1 MLLGAITV
9 VVKPVPVTVRE
20 TSDIST
26 TILAVLGVVLALAS
40 LAWQAWSF
48 RQSGSRVSVDLRT
61 GSGTR
66 RARPPSLRQRR
77 LRLARCRGLA
87 KQGFTDPVLAVEVT
101 NSGRSPTN
109 VVSVSILYE
118 NAASYTETHFDPS
131 LPFRLDAESEK
142 TWYFSRAQVAAYA
155 QAMHQV
161 LGSGP
166 LSVRGSVAVGGKK
179 KAIVS
184 KNRVTL

>member
-1 MLLGAITV
+1 MT
-9 VVKPVPVTVRE
+9 
-20 TSDIST
+20 
-26 TILAVLGVVLALAS
+26 AS
-40 LAWQAWSF
+40 QM
-48 RQSGSRVSVDLRT
+48 Q
-61 GSGTR
+61 
-66 RARPPSLRQRR
+66 
-77 LRLARCRGLA
+77 GLA

-109 VVSVSILYE
+109 VVSASILYE
-118 NAASYTETHFDPS
+118 NGASYTETHFDPS